1 MDGSPPGSSAHG
13 ILQAR
18 ILQWVAIPF
27 SRGSSLP
34 RDWTWVSCI
43 AGRVFTVWD
52 MQDLPGERMDGC
64 MDGEREVGGW
74 NMDLLAATHPLP
86 SRRLTKSPFILFS
99 LQSVG
104 PPCAFTENIL
114 KKAIGALLFISI
126 YMAYWWDCPLYYTNL
141 GLVLTGWKGE
151 RLLKFL
157 VTHQLVVLKNNWE
170 KEFLLENIF

>member
-27 SRGSSLP
+27 SRGSSRP

-52 MQDLPGERMDGC
+52 MQDLPGERMDRC

-74 NMDLLAATHPLP
+74 NMDLLAATHPPALP
-86 SRRLTKSPFILFS
+86 PSDKVPIHPFFLTVCRPSVCFHWEYSKEGHWSSPVYIYLHGLLMRLSTL
-99 LQSVG
+99 LHQSWICVDW
-104 PPCAFTENIL
+104 L
-114 KKAIGALLFISI
+114 KRWTLIKVSC
-126 YMAYWWDCPLYYTNL
+126 YSSVSCSQ
-141 GLVLTGWKGE
+141 E
-151 RLLKFL
+151 
-157 VTHQLVVLKNNWE
+157 
-170 KEFLLENIF
+170 